1 MKSNQKGNP
10 DAAADARSSQT
21 DTNHVSPPITL
32 LPEVTV
38 LNITT
43 EEHMISNTHHLDSEL
58 HVKFI
63 HTSSS
68 LGNCGCS
75 GSTDE
80 SMHVAM

>member
-21 DTNHVSPPITL
+21 DTNHVPPPITL

-38 LNITT
+38 FNITT
-43 EEHMISNTHHLDSEL
+43 EEYIISNTYHLDSKL

-68 LGNCGCS
+68 AGNCRCS
-75 GSTDE
+75 GSPGE
-80 SMHVAM
+80 SMYVAM